1 LSNIVS
7 YSKICTFLVLETNVF
22 KDFSKFDSYQIRIM
36 KSCKVVLPASI
47 YGNIFIVCK
56 VDQHFNIFLALYHV
70 TG

>member
-1 LSNIVS
+1 
-7 YSKICTFLVLETNVF
+7 
-22 KDFSKFDSYQIRIM
+22 M